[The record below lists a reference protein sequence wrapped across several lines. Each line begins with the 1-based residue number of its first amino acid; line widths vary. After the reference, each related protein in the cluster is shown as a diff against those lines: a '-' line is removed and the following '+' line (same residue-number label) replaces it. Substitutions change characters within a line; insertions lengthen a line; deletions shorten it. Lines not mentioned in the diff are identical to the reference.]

1 MSDNSTD
8 ALSQDDH
15 HVTTKPSLESGVDP
29 SSALPNTSRS
39 TPEPPSVERREKGV
53 TSTYLA
59 QGEEVSQKEEANDN
73 LRDKQEGGT
82 SSLPSSNEALVE
94 NATTGH
100 VTNATPPSTPV
111 KGDIGKDPA
120 VHATPPST
128 PAHDASSDDELIG
141 ITYENERTHP
151 SPPNNPSIQSRFSL
165 LSCAGT
171 TDSPT
176 P

>member
-1 MSDNSTD
+1 M
-8 ALSQDDH
+8 
-15 HVTTKPSLESGVDP
+15 
-29 SSALPNTSRS
+29 
-39 TPEPPSVERREKGV
+39 ERREKGV

-100 VTNATPPSTPV
+100 VTNATPPSIPV

-141 ITYENERTHP
+141 ITYENERKP
-151 SPPNNPSIQSRFSL
+151 AQ
-165 LSCAGT
+165 
-171 TDSPT
+171 
-176 P
+176 